1 MTDRAWFDAAKGDIP
16 QWAASMPKDADGTTI
31 DWDWVRSLDLAHGV
45 GTIPEST
52 PQSIHDALKADY
64 ATRERLESI
73 IAQCN
78 SAFMTD
84 FDRFIGSY
92 RLPRALAYANRR
104 LNDNINTLL
113 HLGEQQHLW
122 AVSRERRGRAT
133 IAVLKPYSGS
143 GPSNDDQG
151 MLDLSGE
158 AGGTSAG
165 NTAAENSDVKF
176 PTTVA
181 LDDVQDRTAAILD
194 ARAERR
200 KAQRF
205 QKRAGDA
212 AMARANLSG
221 ATSPG
226 GAALPGGAAASGNAT
241 GHHPKPD
248 WRDAYLPG
256 RDVDAVMGI
265 DIETTGTDPL
275 RDYIIDVGFE
285 YMNMVTPRP
294 QDAPAGM
301 PYVDSSYQAGDAYGQ
316 ARLGFG
322 VTRANAWHGNEAI
335 RNLTGIDV
343 KMRSSSQWRLFD
355 EWPQAQQGLLMRLE
369 QQPFVAHNANF
380 EHRFFLHNV
389 AGYAE
394 SYRAGHIVIID
405 TMPMS
410 RRWDEGSAPSEAHP
424 YGDNSLESYA
434 KRQGALPEDS
444 SERHLGLED
453 AHIMLVAMKRHLT
466 ALREAHRGPWGPDGV
481 SGTGGKRA
489 KGRRW

>member
-1 MTDRAWFDAAKGDIP
+1 MGAMYGHADDRDWLMRAHGDID
-16 QWAASMPKDADGTTI
+16 QWAAVMDVDADDRPI
-31 DWDWVRSLDLAHGV
+31 DWNWVRTLDFVHGV
-45 GTIPEST
+45 GVAT
-52 PQSIHDALKADY
+52 PYDCDAGATSDVHDLLRRDLMI
-64 ATRERLESI
+64 RDRLEAI
-73 IAQCN
+73 LTCCDRV
-78 SAFMTD
+78 FMTD
-84 FDRFIGSY
+84 YDRLIPSY
-92 RLPRALAYANRR
+92 RLPRALAHANRR
-104 LNDNINTLL
+104 LNDEINLL
-113 HLGEQQHLW
+113 RDRGVAEGLW
-122 AVSRERRGRAT
+122 TVAYEHRERVT
-133 IAVLKPYSGS
+133 VPVL
-143 GPSNDDQG
+143 Q
-151 MLDLSGE
+151 
-158 AGGTSAG
+158 
-165 NTAAENSDVKF
+165 AAEGAPAV
-176 PTTVA
+176 
-181 LDDVQDRTAAILD
+181 DDIQDRTAELVNG
-194 ARAERR
+194 RAERR
-200 KAQRF
+200 KRAREQRG
-205 QKRAGDA
+205 AGDRLMVA
-212 AMARANLSG
+212 ANLEG
-221 ATSPG
+221 AI
-226 GAALPGGAAASGNAT
+226 AAGGAAADEGTTAASPIGS
-241 GHHPKPD
+241 D
-248 WRDAYLPG
+248 WRDVYLPG
-256 RDVDAVMGI
+256 RGLDAVMGI

-322 VTRANAWHGNEAI
+322 VTRANAWHGNETI

-355 EWPQAQQGLLMRLE
+355 EWPQAQRGLLMRLE

-394 SYRAGHIVIID
+394 SYRTGHIVIID

-453 AHIMLVAMKRHLT
+453 AHIMLVAMKHHLT

>member
-1 MTDRAWFDAAKGDIP
+1 MSAMYGHADDDWLMRAHGDID
-16 QWAASMPKDADGTTI
+16 QWAAVMDIDADDRPI
-31 DWDWVRSLDLAHGV
+31 DWNWVRTLDLVHGV
-45 GTIPEST
+45 GVATV
-52 PQSIHDALKADY
+52 HDCDAGASSDVHDLLRRDLMI
-64 ATRERLESI
+64 RDRLEAI
-73 IAQCN
+73 LTCCDRV
-78 SAFMTD
+78 FMTD
-84 FDRFIGSY
+84 YDRLIPSY
-92 RLPRALAYANRR
+92 RLPRALAHANRR
-104 LNDNINTLL
+104 LNDEINLL
-113 HLGEQQHLW
+113 RDRGVAEGLW
-122 AVSRERRGRAT
+122 TVAYEHRERVT
-133 IAVLKPYSGS
+133 VPVL
-143 GPSNDDQG
+143 Q
-151 MLDLSGE
+151 
-158 AGGTSAG
+158 
-165 NTAAENSDVKF
+165 AAEGAPAV
-176 PTTVA
+176 
-181 LDDVQDRTAAILD
+181 DDIQDRTAELVNG
-194 ARAERR
+194 RAERR
-200 KAQRF
+200 KRAREQRG
-205 QKRAGDA
+205 AGDRLMVA
-212 AMARANLSG
+212 ANLEG
-221 ATSPG
+221 AI
-226 GAALPGGAAASGNAT
+226 AAGGAAADEVTTAASPIGS
-241 GHHPKPD
+241 D
-248 WRDAYLPG
+248 WRDVYLPG
-256 RDVDAVMGI
+256 RGLDTVMGI

-322 VTRANAWHGNEAI
+322 VTRANAWHGNETI

-355 EWPQAQQGLLMRLE
+355 EWPQAQRGLLMRLE
-369 QQPFVAHNANF
+369 QQPFAAHNANF

-434 KRQGALPEDS
+434 KRQGALPGDS

>member
-1 MTDRAWFDAAKGDIP
+1 MSAMYGHADDDWLMRAHGDID
-16 QWAASMPKDADGTTI
+16 QWAAVMDVDADDRPI
-31 DWDWVRSLDLAHGV
+31 DWNWVRTLDLVHGV
-45 GTIPEST
+45 GVATV
-52 PQSIHDALKADY
+52 HDCDTGASSDVHDLLRRDLMI
-64 ATRERLESI
+64 RDRLEAI
-73 IAQCN
+73 LTCCDRV
-78 SAFMTD
+78 FMTD
-84 FDRFIGSY
+84 YDRLIPSY
-92 RLPRALAYANRR
+92 RLPRALAHANRR
-104 LNDNINTLL
+104 LNDEINLL
-113 HLGEQQHLW
+113 RDRGVAEGLW
-122 AVSRERRGRAT
+122 TVAYEHRERVT
-133 IAVLKPYSGS
+133 VPVL
-143 GPSNDDQG
+143 Q
-151 MLDLSGE
+151 
-158 AGGTSAG
+158 
-165 NTAAENSDVKF
+165 AAEGAPAV
-176 PTTVA
+176 
-181 LDDVQDRTAAILD
+181 DDIQDRTAELVNG
-194 ARAERR
+194 RAERR
-200 KAQRF
+200 KRAREQRG
-205 QKRAGDA
+205 AGDRLMVA
-212 AMARANLSG
+212 ANLEG
-221 ATSPG
+221 AI
-226 GAALPGGAAASGNAT
+226 AAGGAAADEGTTAASPIGS
-241 GHHPKPD
+241 D
-248 WRDAYLPG
+248 WRDVYLPG
-256 RDVDAVMGI
+256 RGLDAVMGV

-322 VTRANAWHGNEAI
+322 VTRANAWHGNETI

-355 EWPQAQQGLLMRLE
+355 EWPQAQRGLLMRLE

-410 RRWDEGSAPSEAHP
+410 RRWDEGSASSEAHP

-434 KRQGALPEDS
+434 KRQGALPGDS

>member
-1 MTDRAWFDAAKGDIP
+1 MSAMYGHADDDWLMRAHGDID
-16 QWAASMPKDADGTTI
+16 QWAAVMDVDADDRPI
-31 DWDWVRSLDLAHGV
+31 DWNWVRTLDLVHGV
-45 GTIPEST
+45 GVATAQDCDAGAS
-52 PQSIHDALKADY
+52 SDVHDLLRRDLMI
-64 ATRERLESI
+64 RDRLEAI
-73 IAQCN
+73 LTCCDRV
-78 SAFMTD
+78 FMTD
-84 FDRFIGSY
+84 YDRLIPSY
-92 RLPRALAYANRR
+92 RLPRALAHANRR
-104 LNDNINTLL
+104 LNDEINLL
-113 HLGEQQHLW
+113 RDRGVAEGLW
-122 AVSRERRGRAT
+122 TVAHEHRERVT
-133 IAVLKPYSGS
+133 VPVL
-143 GPSNDDQG
+143 Q
-151 MLDLSGE
+151 
-158 AGGTSAG
+158 
-165 NTAAENSDVKF
+165 AAEGAPAV
-176 PTTVA
+176 
-181 LDDVQDRTAAILD
+181 DDIQDRTAELVNG
-194 ARAERR
+194 RAERR
-200 KAQRF
+200 KRAREQRG
-205 QKRAGDA
+205 AGDRLMVA
-212 AMARANLSG
+212 ANLEG
-221 ATSPG
+221 AI
-226 GAALPGGAAASGNAT
+226 AAGGAAADEGTTAASPIGS
-241 GHHPKPD
+241 D
-248 WRDAYLPG
+248 WRDVYLPG
-256 RDVDAVMGI
+256 RGLDAVMGI

-322 VTRANAWHGNEAI
+322 VTRANAWHGNETI

-355 EWPQAQQGLLMRLE
+355 EWPQAQRGLLMRLE

-434 KRQGALPEDS
+434 KRQGALPGDS

>member
-1 MTDRAWFDAAKGDIP
+1 MSAMYGHADDDWLVRAHGDID
-16 QWAASMPKDADGTTI
+16 QWAAVMDVDADDRPI
-31 DWDWVRSLDLAHGV
+31 DWNWVRTLDLVHGV
-45 GTIPEST
+45 GVATV
-52 PQSIHDALKADY
+52 HDCDAGASSDVHDLLRRDLMI
-64 ATRERLESI
+64 RDRLEAI
-73 IAQCN
+73 LTCCDRV
-78 SAFMTD
+78 FMTD
-84 FDRFIGSY
+84 YDRLIPSY
-92 RLPRALAYANRR
+92 RLPRALAHANRR
-104 LNDNINTLL
+104 LNDEINLL
-113 HLGEQQHLW
+113 RDRGVAEGLW
-122 AVSRERRGRAT
+122 TVAYEHRERVT
-133 IAVLKPYSGS
+133 VPVLH
-143 GPSNDDQG
+143 
-151 MLDLSGE
+151 
-158 AGGTSAG
+158 
-165 NTAAENSDVKF
+165 AAEGAPAV
-176 PTTVA
+176 
-181 LDDVQDRTAAILD
+181 DDIQDRTAELVNG
-194 ARAERR
+194 RAERR
-200 KAQRF
+200 KRAREQREAGD
-205 QKRAGDA
+205 RLIVAANLEGAIAAGGAAGDA
-212 AMARANLSG
+212 PDAE
-221 ATSPG
+221 
-226 GAALPGGAAASGNAT
+226 GAAVASPIGS
-241 GHHPKPD
+241 D
-248 WRDAYLPG
+248 WRDVYLPG
-256 RDVDAVMGI
+256 RGLDTVMGV

-322 VTRANAWHGNEAI
+322 VTRANAWHGNETI

-434 KRQGALPEDS
+434 KRQGALP
-444 SERHLGLED
+444 G
-453 AHIMLVAMKRHLT
+453 HLT

>member
-1 MTDRAWFDAAKGDIP
+1 MSAMYGHADDDWLMRAHGDID
-16 QWAASMPKDADGTTI
+16 QWAAVMDVDADDRPI
-31 DWDWVRSLDLAHGV
+31 DWNWVRTLDLVHGV
-45 GTIPEST
+45 GVATV
-52 PQSIHDALKADY
+52 HDCDAGASSDVHDLLRRDLMI
-64 ATRERLESI
+64 RDRLEAI
-73 IAQCN
+73 LTCCDRV
-78 SAFMTD
+78 FMTD
-84 FDRFIGSY
+84 YDRLIPSY
-92 RLPRALAYANRR
+92 RMPRALAHANRR
-104 LNDNINTLL
+104 LNDEINLL
-113 HLGEQQHLW
+113 RDRGVAEGLW
-122 AVSRERRGRAT
+122 TVAYEHRERVT
-133 IAVLKPYSGS
+133 VPVL
-143 GPSNDDQG
+143 Q
-151 MLDLSGE
+151 
-158 AGGTSAG
+158 
-165 NTAAENSDVKF
+165 AAEGAPAV
-176 PTTVA
+176 
-181 LDDVQDRTAAILD
+181 DDIQDRTAELVNG
-194 ARAERR
+194 RAERR
-200 KAQRF
+200 KRAREQRG
-205 QKRAGDA
+205 AGDRLMVA
-212 AMARANLSG
+212 ANLEG
-221 ATSPG
+221 AI
-226 GAALPGGAAASGNAT
+226 AAGGAAADEVTTAASPIGS
-241 GHHPKPD
+241 D
-248 WRDAYLPG
+248 WRDVYLPG
-256 RDVDAVMGI
+256 RGLDTVMGI

-322 VTRANAWHGNEAI
+322 VTRANAWHGNETI

-355 EWPQAQQGLLMRLE
+355 EWPQAQRGLLMRLE
-369 QQPFVAHNANF
+369 QQPFAAHNANF

-434 KRQGALPEDS
+434 KRQGALPGDS

>member
-1 MTDRAWFDAAKGDIP
+1 MSAMYGHADDDWLMRAHGDID
-16 QWAASMPKDADGTTI
+16 QWAAVMDVDADDRPI
-31 DWDWVRSLDLAHGV
+31 DWNWVRTLDLVHGV
-45 GTIPEST
+45 GVATV
-52 PQSIHDALKADY
+52 HDCDAGASSDVHDLLRRDLMI
-64 ATRERLESI
+64 RDRLEAI
-73 IAQCN
+73 LTCCDRV
-78 SAFMTD
+78 FMTD
-84 FDRFIGSY
+84 YDRLIPSY
-92 RLPRALAYANRR
+92 RLPRALAHANRR
-104 LNDNINTLL
+104 LNDEINLL
-113 HLGEQQHLW
+113 RDRGVAEGLW
-122 AVSRERRGRAT
+122 TVAYEHRERVT
-133 IAVLKPYSGS
+133 VPVL
-143 GPSNDDQG
+143 Q
-151 MLDLSGE
+151 
-158 AGGTSAG
+158 
-165 NTAAENSDVKF
+165 AAEGAPAV
-176 PTTVA
+176 
-181 LDDVQDRTAAILD
+181 DDIQDRTAELVNG
-194 ARAERR
+194 RAERR
-200 KAQRF
+200 KRAREQRE
-205 QKRAGDA
+205 AGDRRMVA
-212 AMARANLSG
+212 ANLEG
-221 ATSPG
+221 AI
-226 GAALPGGAAASGNAT
+226 AAGGAAADEGTTAASPIGS
-241 GHHPKPD
+241 D
-248 WRDAYLPG
+248 WRDVYLPG
-256 RDVDAVMGI
+256 RSLDTVMGV

-322 VTRANAWHGNEAI
+322 VTRANAWHGNETI

-343 KMRSSSQWRLFD
+343 KMRSSSQWCLFD

-434 KRQGALPEDS
+434 KRQGALPEGS

-466 ALREAHRGPWGPDGV
+466 ALREANRGPWGPDGV

>member
-64 ATRERLESI
+64 ATREHLESI

-78 SAFMTD
+78 STFMTD
-84 FDRFIGSY
+84 YDRFIGSY

-122 AVSRERRGRAT
+122 VVSRERRGRT
-133 IAVLKPYSGS
+133 TVAVLRPYSGS
-143 GPSNDDQG
+143 RPSNDDQG
-151 MLDLSGE
+151 MLNLSGE
-158 AGGTSAG
+158 TGDASAG

-181 LDDVQDRTAAILD
+181 LDDIQDRTAAILD

-226 GAALPGGAAASGNAT
+226 GAALPGGAAASGNAI

-265 DIETTGTDPL
+265 DIETTGRAPE
-275 RDYIIDVGFE
+275 RGYIINVGWEIMELTSDAVPHDAEAHYCGLPDIYRGEDVPLSNIHHITWDDIDGKTPFRE
-285 YMNMVTPRP
+285 NKGLQKQLLKLMKKYPYM
-294 QDAPAGM
+294 
-301 PYVDSSYQAGDAYGQ
+301 
-316 ARLGFG
+316 
-322 VTRANAWHGNEAI
+322 
-335 RNLTGIDV
+335 
-343 KMRSSSQWRLFD
+343 
-355 EWPQAQQGLLMRLE
+355 
-369 QQPFVAHNANF
+369 AHNAAF
-380 EHRFFLHNV
+380 EDSWFKIHLD
-389 AGYAE
+389 GYAE
-394 SYRAGHIVIID
+394 ARRAGKIIVID
-405 TMPMS
+405 S
-410 RRWDEGSAPSEAHP
+410 RQICRSLDADVRSLPRESAPAA
-424 YGDNSLESYA
+424 LENWA
-434 KRQGALPEDS
+434 RRRGTLAADANEQ
-444 SERHLGLED
+444 HLGLD
-453 AHIMLVAMKRHLT
+453 DTDLMLRTVQAEFNLKNLF
-466 ALREAHRGPWGPDGV
+466 
-481 SGTGGKRA
+481 A
-489 KGRRW
+489 K

>member
-1 MTDRAWFDAAKGDIP
+1 MSAMYGHADDDWLMRAHGDID
-16 QWAASMPKDADGTTI
+16 QWAAVMDVDADDRPI
-31 DWDWVRSLDLAHGV
+31 DWNWVRTLDLVHGV
-45 GTIPEST
+45 GVATV
-52 PQSIHDALKADY
+52 HDCDTGASSDVHDLLRRDLMI
-64 ATRERLESI
+64 RDRLEAI
-73 IAQCN
+73 LTCCDRV
-78 SAFMTD
+78 FMTD
-84 FDRFIGSY
+84 YDRLIPSY
-92 RLPRALAYANRR
+92 RLPRALAHANRR
-104 LNDNINTLL
+104 LNDEINLL
-113 HLGEQQHLW
+113 RDRGVAEGLW
-122 AVSRERRGRAT
+122 TVAYEHRERVT
-133 IAVLKPYSGS
+133 VPVL
-143 GPSNDDQG
+143 Q
-151 MLDLSGE
+151 
-158 AGGTSAG
+158 
-165 NTAAENSDVKF
+165 AAEGAPAV
-176 PTTVA
+176 
-181 LDDVQDRTAAILD
+181 DDIQDRTAELVNG
-194 ARAERR
+194 RAERR
-200 KAQRF
+200 KRAREQRG
-205 QKRAGDA
+205 AGDRLMVA
-212 AMARANLSG
+212 ANLEG
-221 ATSPG
+221 AI
-226 GAALPGGAAASGNAT
+226 AAGGAAADEGTTAASPIGS
-241 GHHPKPD
+241 D
-248 WRDAYLPG
+248 WRDVYLPG
-256 RDVDAVMGI
+256 RGLDAVMGV

-355 EWPQAQQGLLMRLE
+355 EWPQAQRGLLMRLE

-410 RRWDEGSAPSEAHP
+410 RRWDEGSASSEAHP

-434 KRQGALPEDS
+434 KRQGALPEGS

-481 SGTGGKRA
+481 FGTGGKRA

>member
-1 MTDRAWFDAAKGDIP
+1 MSAMYGHADDDWLMRAHGDID
-16 QWAASMPKDADGTTI
+16 QWAAVMDVDADDRPI
-31 DWDWVRSLDLAHGV
+31 DWNWVRTLDLVHGV
-45 GTIPEST
+45 GVATV
-52 PQSIHDALKADY
+52 HDCDAGASSDVHDLLRRDLMI
-64 ATRERLESI
+64 RDRLEAI
-73 IAQCN
+73 LTCCDRV
-78 SAFMTD
+78 FMTD
-84 FDRFIGSY
+84 YDRLIPSY
-92 RLPRALAYANRR
+92 RLPRALAHANRR
-104 LNDNINTLL
+104 LNDEINLL
-113 HLGEQQHLW
+113 RDRGVAEGLW
-122 AVSRERRGRAT
+122 TVAYEHRERVT
-133 IAVLKPYSGS
+133 VPVLH
-143 GPSNDDQG
+143 
-151 MLDLSGE
+151 
-158 AGGTSAG
+158 
-165 NTAAENSDVKF
+165 AAEGAPAV
-176 PTTVA
+176 
-181 LDDVQDRTAAILD
+181 DDIQDRTAELVNG
-194 ARAERR
+194 RAERR
-200 KAQRF
+200 KRAREQREAGD
-205 QKRAGDA
+205 RLIVAANLEGAIAAGGAAGDA
-212 AMARANLSG
+212 PDAE
-221 ATSPG
+221 
-226 GAALPGGAAASGNAT
+226 GAAVASPIGS
-241 GHHPKPD
+241 D
-248 WRDAYLPG
+248 WRDVYLPG
-256 RDVDAVMGI
+256 RGLDTVMGV

-285 YMNMVTPRP
+285 YINMVTPRP

-322 VTRANAWHGNEAI
+322 VTRANAWHGNETI

>member
-1 MTDRAWFDAAKGDIP
+1 MSAMYGHADDDWLMRAHGDID
-16 QWAASMPKDADGTTI
+16 QWAAVMDVDADDRPI
-31 DWDWVRSLDLAHGV
+31 DWNWVRTLDLVHGV
-45 GTIPEST
+45 GVATV
-52 PQSIHDALKADY
+52 HDCDAGASSDVHDLLRRDLMI
-64 ATRERLESI
+64 RDRLEAI
-73 IAQCN
+73 LTCCDRV
-78 SAFMTD
+78 FMTD
-84 FDRFIGSY
+84 YDRLIPSY
-92 RLPRALAYANRR
+92 RLPRALAHANRR
-104 LNDNINTLL
+104 LNDEINLL
-113 HLGEQQHLW
+113 RDRGVAEGLW
-122 AVSRERRGRAT
+122 TVAYEHRERVT
-133 IAVLKPYSGS
+133 VPVLQAVEGAPAV
-143 GPSNDDQG
+143 DDI
-151 MLDLSGE
+151 
-158 AGGTSAG
+158 
-165 NTAAENSDVKF
+165 
-176 PTTVA
+176 
-181 LDDVQDRTAAILD
+181 QDRTAELVNG
-194 ARAERR
+194 RAERR
-200 KAQRF
+200 KRAREQRE
-205 QKRAGDA
+205 AGDRRMVA
-212 AMARANLSG
+212 ANLEG
-221 ATSPG
+221 AI
-226 GAALPGGAAASGNAT
+226 AAGGAAADERTTAASPIGS
-241 GHHPKPD
+241 D
-248 WRDAYLPG
+248 WRDVYLPG
-256 RDVDAVMGI
+256 RGLDTVMGI

-322 VTRANAWHGNEAI
+322 VTRANAWHGNETI

-355 EWPQAQQGLLMRLE
+355 EWPQAQRGLLIRLE

-434 KRQGALPEDS
+434 RRQGALPGDS

>member
-1 MTDRAWFDAAKGDIP
+1 MSAMYGHADDDWLMRAHGDID
-16 QWAASMPKDADGTTI
+16 QWAAVMDVDADDRPI
-31 DWDWVRSLDLAHGV
+31 DWNWVRTLDLVHGV
-45 GTIPEST
+45 GVATV
-52 PQSIHDALKADY
+52 HDCDAGASSDVHDLLRRDLMI
-64 ATRERLESI
+64 RDRLEAI
-73 IAQCN
+73 LTCCDRV
-78 SAFMTD
+78 FMTD
-84 FDRFIGSY
+84 YDRLIPSY
-92 RLPRALAYANRR
+92 RLPRALAHANRR
-104 LNDNINTLL
+104 LNDEINLL
-113 HLGEQQHLW
+113 RDRGVAEGLW
-122 AVSRERRGRAT
+122 TVAYEHRERVT
-133 IAVLKPYSGS
+133 VPVL
-143 GPSNDDQG
+143 Q
-151 MLDLSGE
+151 
-158 AGGTSAG
+158 
-165 NTAAENSDVKF
+165 AAEGAPAV
-176 PTTVA
+176 
-181 LDDVQDRTAAILD
+181 DDIQDRTAELVNG
-194 ARAERR
+194 RAERR
-200 KAQRF
+200 KRAREQRE
-205 QKRAGDA
+205 AGDRRMVA
-212 AMARANLSG
+212 ANLEG
-221 ATSPG
+221 AI
-226 GAALPGGAAASGNAT
+226 AAGGAAADEGTTAASPIGS
-241 GHHPKPD
+241 D
-248 WRDAYLPG
+248 WRDVYLPG
-256 RDVDAVMGI
+256 RSLDTVMGI

-322 VTRANAWHGNEAI
+322 VTRANAWHGNETI

-410 RRWDEGSAPSEAHP
+410 RRWDEGSAPNEAHP

-434 KRQGALPEDS
+434 KRQSALPEGS

-466 ALREAHRGPWGPDGV
+466 ALREANRGPWGPDGV

>member
-1 MTDRAWFDAAKGDIP
+1 M
-16 QWAASMPKDADGTTI
+16 
-31 DWDWVRSLDLAHGV
+31 GV
-45 GTIPEST
+45 
-52 PQSIHDALKADY
+52 
-64 ATRERLESI
+64 
-73 IAQCN
+73 
-78 SAFMTD
+78 
-84 FDRFIGSY
+84 
-92 RLPRALAYANRR
+92 
-104 LNDNINTLL
+104 
-113 HLGEQQHLW
+113 
-122 AVSRERRGRAT
+122 
-133 IAVLKPYSGS
+133 
-143 GPSNDDQG
+143 
-151 MLDLSGE
+151 
-158 AGGTSAG
+158 
-165 NTAAENSDVKF
+165 
-176 PTTVA
+176 
-181 LDDVQDRTAAILD
+181 
-194 ARAERR
+194 
-200 KAQRF
+200 
-205 QKRAGDA
+205 
-212 AMARANLSG
+212 
-221 ATSPG
+221 
-226 GAALPGGAAASGNAT
+226 
-241 GHHPKPD
+241 
-248 WRDAYLPG
+248 
-256 RDVDAVMGI
+256 

-322 VTRANAWHGNEAI
+322 VTRANAWHGNETI

-434 KRQGALPEDS
+434 KRQGALPEGS

>member
-1 MTDRAWFDAAKGDIP
+1 MSAMYGHADDDWLMRAHGDID
-16 QWAASMPKDADGTTI
+16 QWAAVMDVDADDRPI
-31 DWDWVRSLDLAHGV
+31 DWNWVRTLDFVHGV
-45 GTIPEST
+45 GVAT
-52 PQSIHDALKADY
+52 PYDCDAGATSDVHDLLRRDLMI
-64 ATRERLESI
+64 RDRLEAI
-73 IAQCN
+73 LTCCDRV
-78 SAFMTD
+78 FMTD
-84 FDRFIGSY
+84 YDRLIPSY
-92 RLPRALAYANRR
+92 RLPRALAYVNRR
-104 LNDNINTLL
+104 LNDEINLL
-113 HLGEQQHLW
+113 RDRGVAEGLW
-122 AVSRERRGRAT
+122 TVTSEHRERVT
-133 IAVLKPYSGS
+133 VPVL
-143 GPSNDDQG
+143 Q
-151 MLDLSGE
+151 
-158 AGGTSAG
+158 
-165 NTAAENSDVKF
+165 AAEGAPAV
-176 PTTVA
+176 
-181 LDDVQDRTAAILD
+181 DDIQDRTAELVNG
-194 ARAERR
+194 RAERR
-200 KAQRF
+200 KRAREQRG
-205 QKRAGDA
+205 AGDRLMVA
-212 AMARANLSG
+212 ANLEG
-221 ATSPG
+221 AI
-226 GAALPGGAAASGNAT
+226 AAGGAAADEGTTAASPIGS
-241 GHHPKPD
+241 D
-248 WRDAYLPG
+248 WRDVYLPG
-256 RDVDAVMGI
+256 RGLDAVMGI

-322 VTRANAWHGNEAI
+322 VTRANAWHGNETI

-434 KRQGALPEDS
+434 KRQGALPGDS

-453 AHIMLVAMKRHLT
+453 AHIMLVAMKHHLT